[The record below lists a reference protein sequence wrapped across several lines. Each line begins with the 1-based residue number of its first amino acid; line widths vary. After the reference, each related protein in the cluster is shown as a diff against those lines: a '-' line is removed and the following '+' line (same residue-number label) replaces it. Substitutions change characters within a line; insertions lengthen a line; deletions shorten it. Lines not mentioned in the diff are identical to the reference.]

1 MTKRTNV
8 STTSRHRYMSLS
20 RALENIS
27 EAQRQLLPSVL
38 KSAVQS
44 SNTVVFVPSSFDF
57 IRVHNYFR
65 KHAGVPFTVL
75 SEYIH
80 PFSISNHQL
89 TFCRYSTNQD
99 ISRAR
104 QAFFKGSKSFLLVS
118 ERFHFYKRFV
128 PPPFLIIP
136 ANFDF
141 AIATKSEESVM
152 SYSMDPQTTRSISRS
167 IYRIPSLTRG
177 WSRRM

>member
-8 STTSRHRYMSLS
+8 STTSRHRYMILP

-27 EAQRQLLPSVL
+27 EAQQQLLPSVL

-75 SEYIH
+75 SEYDYPPSDVKSPTHIL
-80 PFSISNHQL
+80 QVL
-89 TFCRYSTNQD
+89 D
-99 ISRAR
+99 KSRHLKSPSSVFQR
-104 QAFFKGSKSFLLVS
+104 LKVIPPCQRAFPLLQTVC
-118 ERFHFYKRFV
+118 
-128 PPPFLIIP
+128 PTPIP
-136 ANFDF
+136 
-141 AIATKSEESVM
+141 
-152 SYSMDPQTTRSISRS
+152 YHH
-167 IYRIPSLTRG
+167 L
-177 WSRRM
+177 

>member
-1 MTKRTNV
+1 MTKRINV
-8 STTSRHRYMSLS
+8 STTSRHRYMTLS

-75 SEYIH
+75 SEYVLI
-80 PFSISNHQL
+80 PISNNQL
-89 TFCRYSTNQD
+89 TFYRYSTNQD

-118 ERFHFYKRFV
+118 ERFHFYKRSV
-128 PPPFLIIP
+128 PPPFLIIS
-136 ANFDF
+136 ANFAF

-152 SYSMDPQTTRSISRS
+152 SYSMDPQTTRSTSRS
-167 IYRIPSLTRG
+167 IYHIPSLTRG
-177 WSRRM
+177 WSRPM